1 MKFLCVECDAPMKL
15 QETRGPDE
23 GSMAVIFGC
32 PRCGK
37 GVAML
42 TNPMETQMVRS
53 LGVKIGGAGTA
64 AEPMGM
70 VKSSLAYRREEAAAA
85 SPPEISA
92 SIAGEEK
99 SVNSIEG
106 RDSSG
111 CPFSGAVSE
120 AFAKQE
126 SGLSWTSEA
135 RARLERIPAFVRPMV
150 QKSIEA
156 HAREK
161 GLSEIDGAVMD
172 EMKDRVGM

>member
-15 QETRGPDE
+15 TETRGPDE
-23 GSMAVIFGC
+23 GSMTIIFGC
-32 PRCGK
+32 PQCGK

-53 LGVKIGGAGTA
+53 LDVKIGGSPAA
-64 AEPMGM
+64 AEPMRM
-70 VKSSLAYRREEAAAA
+70 VKSSLAHQRGEAVAA
-85 SPPEISA
+85 SPPETFTAIS
-92 SIAGEEK
+92 GEEK
-99 SVNSIEG
+99 STGSPEG

-135 RARLERIPAFVRPMV
+135 RARLERIPAFVRDR
-150 QKSIEA
+150 KS
-156 HAREK
+156 
-161 GLSEIDGAVMD
+161 V
-172 EMKDRVGM
+172 V

>member
-1 MKFLCVECDAPMKL
+1 MKFLCVECDEPMKL
-15 QETRGPDE
+15 LETRGPDE

-32 PRCGK
+32 PKCGK

-53 LGVKIGGAGTA
+53 LGVKIGGAGAA

-70 VKSSLAYRREEAAAA
+70 VKSSLAHRREEAAAA
-85 SPPEISA
+85 SPPETSA
-92 SIAGEEK
+92 SVPGEEK
-99 SVNSIEG
+99 SAGSK
-106 RDSSG
+106 

-120 AFAKQE
+120 AFARQD
-126 SGLSWTSEA
+126 SSLSWTAEA

-150 QKSIEA
+150 QKSIED
-156 HAREK
+156 HARQK